1 MAFLKQV
8 FLAGFM
14 LLSVTTATQAVEDLG
29 DLKQRVDLP
38 PCPDCFDVLGI
49 KLRDKCGS
57 LPIPNYNKEEIKGKF
72 QVLDAPQNIKYNEF
86 VTHLR
91 FSQELSEYNDT
102 ITLECSSPLTGSV
115 VQAIRRSVDFI
126 SVEKAPLLAA
136 VDDDARMKN
145 GVPVLEGD
153 DPRRATKIL
162 IFALDN
168 MLERKKE
175 KDSDHAEKYVSQQK
189 KKKKKKKKSAMY
201 RLTKCG
207 ADQSRVCEIMI
218 ELSDLMGKDED
229 KKLGE
234 VFYSELWK
242 LDNEIKERQ
251 RQENSKNAPAPPK
264 L

>member
-1 MAFLKQV
+1 
-8 FLAGFM
+8 M
-14 LLSVTTATQAVEDLG
+14 LLAATTATQAGEDLL
-29 DLKQRVDLP
+29 DMRQRVNLP
-38 PCPDCFDVLGI
+38 PCPDCFDVLGV
-49 KLRDKCGS
+49 KLRDGCGS
-57 LPIPNYNKEEIKGKF
+57 ASIPNYNKEEFKGTF
-72 QVLDAPQNIKYNEF
+72 QPLDSPQNIKFNEF
-86 VTHLR
+86 VTDLR
-91 FSQELSEYNDT
+91 FSQKLSEYNDT

-175 KDSDHAEKYVSQQK
+175 KDSGDPEKYVSQRYK
-189 KKKKKKKKSAMY
+189 PEDDVAVSAMY

>member
-1 MAFLKQV
+1 
-8 FLAGFM
+8 M
-14 LLSVTTATQAVEDLG
+14 LLAATTTTQAVEDLG
-29 DLKQRVDLP
+29 DLKQRVNLP
-38 PCPDCFDVLGI
+38 PCPDCFDVLGV
-49 KLRDKCGS
+49 KLRDECSSVS
-57 LPIPNYNKEEIKGKF
+57 LPNYNREVIKGDF
-72 QVLDAPQNIKYNEF
+72 QVLDAPKRLKYNEF
-86 VTHLR
+86 VTHLS
-91 FSQELSEYNDT
+91 FNQKLPEYNDT

-115 VQAIRRSVDFI
+115 VEAIRRSVDFI

-136 VDDDARMKN
+136 VADDARMKN

-153 DPRRATKIL
+153 DPRRPTKIL

-175 KDSDHAEKYVSQQK
+175 KDSGDPEKYVSQRYQPEDDVAV
-189 KKKKKKKKSAMY
+189 SAMY

-229 KKLGE
+229 RKLGE
-234 VFYSELWK
+234 VLYSELWK
-242 LDNEIKERQ
+242 LDNEISERQ